1 MLNNVFKRCIFRKH
15 FIDEERNQAITE
27 GEVHKRESLA
37 DTLRI
42 LAEQGSDV
50 FYKGY
55 LGRQIIDELQQMG
68 SKMTMQD
75 LFEYKYVIL
84 SVIQIR

>member
-1 MLNNVFKRCIFRKH
+1 MFINFIFRKH
-15 FIDEERNQAITE
+15 FFDEERNQVISE

-42 LAEQGSDV
+42 LAEEGSDV

-55 LGRQIIDELQQMG
+55 LGRQVIDELQQMG
-68 SKMTMQD
+68 SKMTTHD

-84 SVIQIR
+84 SVLLITR